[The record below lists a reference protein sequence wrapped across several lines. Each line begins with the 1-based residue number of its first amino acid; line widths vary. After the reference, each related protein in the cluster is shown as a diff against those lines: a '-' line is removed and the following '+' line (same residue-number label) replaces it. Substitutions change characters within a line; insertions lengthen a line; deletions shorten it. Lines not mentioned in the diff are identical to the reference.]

1 MSRHNTTRNG
11 VYGLAARYA
20 LAILAWI
27 VASAGVSAQ
36 PFQQFEDDNTQMKF
50 EGVDV
55 HVCKGNSLLIGVDV
69 EKNRFLCQTVNEP
82 LGQLFV
88 DKDTHAPG
96 LNTHTCPTFAS
107 MVGLS
112 VDKNW
117 LICAQLPPTGW
128 VAGDSLF
135 GSLTVDGPPG
145 ATQAPEPNDPSR
157 NMHVCTNDIIQSLAG
172 IKVDENKFIC
182 MENLVTSCMEFPS
195 TPGCQ

>member
-50 EGVDV
+50 EGANV

-135 GSLTVDGPPG
+135 GSLTVDGP
-145 ATQAPEPNDPSR
+145 QAPHRRRNRTTPAATCTFARMTSFNLWPGSR
-157 NMHVCTNDIIQSLAG
+157 
-172 IKVDENKFIC
+172 
-182 MENLVTSCMEFPS
+182 S
-195 TPGCQ
+195 TRISSYAWKIW